1 MKTELDAGPK
11 LASKQL
17 LQLSF
22 WGGIATIVWIL
33 VMSLWF
39 DTQARETWLNGR
51 RFTANLMAEGIS
63 GAIQNNLV
71 SRNYAEMEGHLKQAV
86 SDSRVKSALV
96 TDIKGKVLSH
106 VVRDEATQ
114 ETRVYYSTP
123 SFTPPDQT
131 RLLQEYGTTVVHWMR
146 VDNGVPL
153 GWLRLEILAT
163 KSDQALVDL
172 RQRFILVFGVASLIL
187 LGLLLIVTSRA
198 HHLMRINES
207 SILERQA
214 FLEGVAYRDS
224 LTQLP
229 NRHMLLERLG
239 QDIARCNRQQ
249 EKLLVCFL
257 DLDGFKDVNDAHGHD
272 AGDEVLREVA
282 QRLKR
287 HVREND
293 TVARLGGDEFVL
305 VMGGMDVLE
314 RCDAVLQRIL
324 DTICEPISVAQH
336 KHVQVS
342 ASMGVTVYPDDNNV
356 PSILLEHADQAMYNS
371 KRSGKNKWMLYEM
384 GRNRE

>member
-1 MKTELDAGPK
+1 MKTELDASPK

-39 DTQARETWLNGR
+39 DAQARETWLNGR

-114 ETRVYYSTP
+114 ETLVFYSTP

-131 RLLQEYGTTVVHWMR
+131 RLLQEYGTTVVQWMR

-172 RQRFILVFGVASLIL
+172 RQRFIVVFGIASLIL

-198 HHLMRINES
+198 HYLIRINES
-207 SILERQA
+207 SILEKQA

-257 DLDGFKDVNDAHGHD
+257 DLDGFKNVNDAHGHD

-305 VMGGMDVLE
+305 VMGGIDILD

-336 KHVQVS
+336 KQVQVS
-342 ASMGVTVYPDDNNV
+342 ASMGVTVYPDDNSV
-356 PSILLEHADQAMYNS
+356 ASILLEHADQAMYNS
-371 KRSGKNKWMLYEM
+371 KRSGKNKSMLYEIE
-384 GRNRE
+384 RNRE